1 MPTYH
6 IWTVGCQMNVAD
18 SQRLG
23 SALDQLGYDRV
34 EAADDAD
41 IVVLNSCV
49 VRQGAEDKVVSRLDS
64 LKGLKKKRSEVTI
77 ALTGC
82 MVGPRADGLQ
92 DRFPHVDFFM
102 PPQEVNALV
111 EFAADRQGLA
121 CDADQMLLV
130 PSRPQVSTFIP
141 VIQGCDEF
149 CTYCIVPYRR
159 GRESSRPLDE
169 IVREAESL
177 AARGVVEVTLLGQ
190 IVDKYGHDLPGDT
203 DLADLLA
210 AVNDVEGIQR
220 IRFLTSHPR
229 DMSDRILHAVADLP
243 KVVEHLNVPFQS
255 GDDAV
260 LARMRRPY
268 AIAEYLDL
276 IERARSVIPGVALAT
291 DVIVGF
297 CGETD
302 DEFRRTIDV
311 LERVC
316 FDTVHIAAYSTRPGT
331 IADRRMADDVPPAIK
346 LERKKLVE
354 QVQEGIATQRNAPLL
369 GRRVQ
374 ALVERRVKGRW
385 EGRTRTN
392 KLVHFDAA
400 DGLDRTGALVD
411 VDVVRTGPWSLTGAL
426 PGFPAAAEAQ
436 DSRIEITLTPAAAP
450 RR

>member
-1 MPTYH
+1 MSTYH

-23 SALDQLGYDRV
+23 SALDQLGYERV
-34 EAADDAD
+34 DAADDAD

-49 VRQGAEDKVVSRLDS
+49 VRQGAEDKVISRLDS
-64 LKGLKKKRSEVTI
+64 LKGLKKKRQEVTI

-82 MVGPRADGLQ
+82 MVGPRIDDLQ

-102 PPQEVNALV
+102 RPQEITALV

-130 PSRPQVSTFIP
+130 PSQPQVSTFIP

-177 AARGVVEVTLLGQ
+177 VARGVVEVTLLGQ
-190 IVDKYGHDLPGDT
+190 IVDKYGHDLPGNT
-203 DLADLLA
+203 DLADLLE
-210 AVNDVEGIQR
+210 AVNNVEGIER

-255 GDDAV
+255 GNDDV

-276 IERARSVIPGVALAT
+276 IERTRSIVRGVALAT

-302 DEFRRTIDV
+302 EEFRGTIDV
-311 LERVC
+311 LEQVR

-331 IADRRMADDVPPAIK
+331 IADRKIADDVPPAVKI
-346 LERKKLVE
+346 ERKKLVE
-354 QVQEGIATQRNAPLL
+354 QLQEGIATELNASLL
-369 GRRVQ
+369 GERAQV
-374 ALVERRVKGRW
+374 LVERKAKGRW

-392 KLVHFDAA
+392 KLVHFDDP
-400 DGLDRTGALVD
+400 DGRDLVGALTD
-411 VDVVRTGPWSLTGAL
+411 LDIVRTGPWSLMGAL
-426 PGFPAAAEAQ
+426 PGFAAGGAVEESPA
-436 DSRIEITLTPAAAP
+436 EIALTSVSAAP
-450 RR
+450 R

>member
-1 MPTYH
+1 MSTYY

-23 SALDQLGYDRV
+23 SALDQLGYERID
-34 EAADDAD
+34 AADDAD

-49 VRQGAEDKVVSRLDS
+49 VRQGAEDKVISRLDS
-64 LKGLKKKRSEVTI
+64 LKGLKKKRQEVTI

-82 MVGPRADGLQ
+82 MVGPRIDDLQ

-102 PPQEVNALV
+102 RPQEITALV

-130 PSRPQVSTFIP
+130 PSQPQVSTFIP

-177 AARGVVEVTLLGQ
+177 VARGVVEVTLLGQ
-190 IVDKYGHDLPGDT
+190 IVDKYGHDLPGNT
-203 DLADLLA
+203 DLADLLE
-210 AVNDVEGIQR
+210 AVNNVEGIER

-255 GDDAV
+255 GNDDV

-276 IERARSVIPGVALAT
+276 IERTRSIVRGVALAT

-302 DEFRRTIDV
+302 EEFRGTIDV
-311 LERVC
+311 LEQVR

-331 IADRRMADDVPPAIK
+331 IADRKIADDVPPAVKI
-346 LERKKLVE
+346 ERKKLVE
-354 QVQEGIATQRNAPLL
+354 QLQEGIATELNASLL
-369 GRRVQ
+369 GERAQV
-374 ALVERRVKGRW
+374 LVERKAKGRW

-392 KLVHFDAA
+392 KLVHFDDP
-400 DGLDRTGALVD
+400 DGRDLVGALTD
-411 VDVVRTGPWSLTGAL
+411 LDIVRTGPWSLMGAL
-426 PGFPAAAEAQ
+426 PGFAAGGAVEESPA
-436 DSRIEITLTPAAAP
+436 EIALTSVSAAP
-450 RR
+450 R

>member
-1 MPTYH
+1 MSKYY

-34 EAADDAD
+34 DAAEEAD

-49 VRQGAEDKVVSRLDS
+49 VRQGAEDKVVARLDS
-64 LKGLKKKRSEVTI
+64 LKGLKRSKADVTI

-82 MVGPRADGLQ
+82 MVGPGADQLR

-102 PPQEVNALV
+102 RPQEIAALV

-159 GRESSRPLDE
+159 GRESSRPLEE
-169 IVREAESL
+169 IVRETEAL
-177 AARGVVEVTLLGQ
+177 VDRGVVEVTLLGQ
-190 IVDKYGHDLPGDT
+190 IVDKYGHDLTGDV

-210 AVNDVEGIQR
+210 AVNEVRGLER

-229 DMSDRILHAVADLP
+229 DMSDRILRAVADLP

-255 GDDAV
+255 GDNAV
-260 LARMRRPY
+260 LERMRRPY

-276 IERARSVIPGVALAT
+276 IDRTRSTVPGVALAT

-302 DEFRRTIDV
+302 KEFQRTVDI
-311 LERVC
+311 LEEVC

-331 IADRRMADDVPPAIK
+331 IADRKIADDVPPAVK
-346 LERKKLVE
+346 LERKKAVE
-354 QVQEGIATQRNAPLL
+354 QLQESLATEINGALQ
-369 GRRVQ
+369 GRRVEI
-374 ALVERRVKGRW
+374 LVERNARNRW

-392 KLVHFDAA
+392 KLVHFDDA
-400 DGLDRTGALVD
+400 DGPDRIGTLVD
-411 VDVVRTGPWSLTGAL
+411 VDVVRTSPWSLTGTL
-426 PGFPAAAEAQ
+426 PGRSFLAADRSTEIALVPAAV
-436 DSRIEITLTPAAAP
+436 DR
-450 RR
+450 

>member
-1 MPTYH
+1 MSTYY

-34 EAADDAD
+34 DAPDDAD
-41 IVVLNSCV
+41 IVILNSCV
-49 VRQGAEDKVVSRLDS
+49 VRQGAEDKVISRLDS
-64 LKGLKKKRSEVTI
+64 LKGLKRKRSEVTI

-82 MVGPRADGLQ
+82 MVGPRIDQLQ
-92 DRFPHVDFFM
+92 DRFSHVDFFM
-102 PPQEVNALV
+102 RPQEITALV

-130 PSRPQVSTFIP
+130 PSRAQVSTFIP

-159 GRESSRPLDE
+159 GRETSRPLEE

-190 IVDKYGHDLPGDT
+190 IVDKYGHDLPGNT

-210 AVNDVEGIQR
+210 AVNDVEGLHR

-255 GDDAV
+255 GDDAM

-276 IERARSVIPGVALAT
+276 IERTRSIVPGVALAT

-297 CGETD
+297 CGESD
-302 DEFRRTIDV
+302 EEFRRTIDV
-311 LERVC
+311 LEQVR

-331 IADRRMADDVPPAIK
+331 IADRRMTDDVPPAVK

-354 QVQEGIATQRNAPLL
+354 QLQENIATHLNASLL
-369 GRRVQ
+369 GRRVHV
-374 ALVERRVKGRW
+374 LVERKVKGRW

-392 KLVHFDAA
+392 KLVHFD
-400 DGLDRTGALVD
+400 DPGGRDHIGALME
-411 VDVVRTGPWSLTGAL
+411 VDVVRTGPWSLMGAL
-426 PGFPAAAEAQ
+426 PGFPMTEIEEPRTEIALISASAAG
-436 DSRIEITLTPAAAP
+436 R
-450 RR
+450 